1 MPVAVDSYARTPAPS
16 HLDGVV
22 EHVWVAR
29 HGGGRTHH
37 EVLLPDGRGL
47 LQVVRGT
54 AGTRL
59 DPLTGAQV
67 PDLDGVRG
75 PWTRT
80 ELAEQTGPVVRL
92 GVQLHPLGAAR
103 LRGGRPAADTWLPL
117 TDVLPGAVVDR
128 TGALLDAHHDAQAVA
143 ACLDAIAAAPRH
155 DTPDLDRLDEAL
167 AFVDTHRGLVR
178 AADVA
183 REAGTSLGELHRW
196 CVTLLGTTPAQH
208 LAAVRFTG
216 FVREA
221 VGSGPVD
228 AADVVAAVEWFVG
241 SGYPPREVERTTGM
255 PPAELRRLA
264 ERLAHRLGLPA
275 AAL

>member
-1 MPVAVDSYARTPAPS
+1 MPVAVDSYARTAAPS
-16 HLDGVV
+16 HLEGLV

-29 HGGGRTHH
+29 HRGGRTHH

-59 DPLTGAQV
+59 DPLTGARV
-67 PDLDGVRG
+67 PDVDGLRG
-75 PWTRT
+75 PWTRA
-80 ELAEQTGPVVRL
+80 ELAEQSGPVARL

-103 LRGGRPAADTWLPL
+103 LRGGRPVADTWLPL
-117 TDVLPGAVVDR
+117 PDVLPVAVVAR
-128 TGALLDAHHDAQAVA
+128 AGELLDAHRDAEAVAVCLEAVA
-143 ACLDAIAAAPRH
+143 ASPRH
-155 DTPDLDRLDEAL
+155 DDADLDRLDEAL
-167 AFVDTHRGLVR
+167 AFVDAHRGLVR

-183 REAGTSLGELHRW
+183 RAVGTSLGELHRW
-196 CVTLLGTTPAQH
+196 CVTRLGTTPAQH

-221 VGSGPVD
+221 VGAGPVD